1 MGRGEYLE
9 INKAIFVIFL
19 EKDNDKSEAFLRYMY
34 VCLIVANC
42 AASFSREKK
51 MPLHLI

>member
-1 MGRGEYLE
+1 MGRGEHLQ

-34 VCLIVANC
+34 VCLTESLLTAQL
-42 AASFSREKK
+42 AFPERKK
-51 MPLHLI
+51 CPYT